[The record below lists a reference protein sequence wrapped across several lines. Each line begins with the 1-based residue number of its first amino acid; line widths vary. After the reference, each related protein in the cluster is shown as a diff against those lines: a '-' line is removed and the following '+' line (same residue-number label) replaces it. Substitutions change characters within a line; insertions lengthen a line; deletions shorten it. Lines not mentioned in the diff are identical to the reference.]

1 MVGNK
6 SDNRDNQLSNNP
18 IKQQIKQQTWTWKSF
33 VSFVLTIL
41 AIVVILCGTC
51 FLNVAIA
58 EELRIKANVFLIFI
72 WLFFPFILFRK
83 IGTKINSVGMKSAAY
98 VWLVLAIVITVIMLG
113 L

>member
-18 IKQQIKQQTWTWKSF
+18 IKQQTWTWKSF

-58 EELRIKANVFLIFI
+58 EELRIEANVFLIFI